1 MAPKIKKV
9 RKLSPK
15 EQYQNEVY
23 LANYK
28 EMVKKLRVL
37 SKVAVRQFLGTRR
50 ADDDPRLEY
59 MTDLEAFKNLANVH
73 LEVLMELTIKKL
85 GITRKDSL
93 KVHGDQLAAQLKTME
108 QDLCVTGWDEKGS
121 PIFDL
126 AAYRERTK
134 LWPA

>member
-1 MAPKIKKV
+1 MATEIKKV

-37 SKVAVRQFLGTRR
+37 SKVAIRQFLGTR
-50 ADDDPRLEY
+50 ADGDPRLEY

-85 GITRKDSL
+85 GITREDYL

-108 QDLCVTGWDEKGS
+108 QDLCVTGWDSAGN
-121 PIFDL
+121 PTFDL
-126 AAYRERTK
+126 KAMAERTR
-134 LWPA
+134 LWPK

>member
-1 MAPKIKKV
+1 MATKIKKV
-9 RKLSPK
+9 RKLSKK

-37 SKVAVRQFLGTRR
+37 SKVAVRQFLGTR
-50 ADDDPRLEY
+50 ADGDPRLEY

-73 LEVLMELTIKKL
+73 LEVLVELTIKKL
-85 GITRKDSL
+85 GITREDYL

-108 QDLCVTGWDEKGS
+108 QDLAVKSWDESGN

-126 AAYRERTK
+126 ATYRERTK
-134 LWPA
+134 LWPI